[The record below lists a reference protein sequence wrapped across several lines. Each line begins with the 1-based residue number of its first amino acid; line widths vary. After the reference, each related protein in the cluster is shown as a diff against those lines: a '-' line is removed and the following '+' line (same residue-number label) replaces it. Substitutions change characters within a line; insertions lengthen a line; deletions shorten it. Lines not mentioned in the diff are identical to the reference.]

1 MAAIIGGLGRREVT
15 LEMRHVAVAKEC
27 RFVVVHLVE
36 AHAIGRG
43 RILKDVEAPA
53 SGLVVDGPF
62 GVEPGSFEKRGQMPG
77 TQVEFH
83 PECKGVHTLSD

>member
-1 MAAIIGGLGRREVT
+1 
-15 LEMRHVAVAKEC
+15 MRHVAVAQER

-53 SGLVVDGPF
+53 PGLVADRPF
-62 GVEPGSFEKRGQMPG
+62 GVESGSLEKRGEMPG
-77 TQVEFH
+77 TPGNVSV
-83 PECKGVHTLSD
+83 PVVGT